1 MTGHDP
7 GDTVPTASIV
17 ITNYNY
23 ERFVRFAIDSALAQS
38 HPDCEVVV
46 VDDGSSDG
54 SRAMIESYRD
64 QVHAVYKRNG
74 GQASA
79 FNAGFDVSRGDIVC
93 FLDADDVLEPTAIE
107 AAGAALAA
115 PGTTQ
120 VQWPLWHLD
129 ADGRRSGKLYQGG
142 ALPEGDIA
150 EEVLRHGPV
159 SHGFSPTSGN
169 AFTRAFLERVLPMPE
184 QDFRVAADTYLAALA
199 PMYGRLARIDEPQ
212 AAYRQHGAG
221 AHVGASFEA
230 TVRKHLGVIERV
242 WDVAIEHAAALGLEP
257 DRTCWPEYSWWH
269 RLARLLDDVSP
280 VIGQSDD
287 FVLIDDDLLGLTW
300 RCARAH
306 PFLERNGMY
315 WGPPPDDATAV
326 AELRRMRDAGARY
339 AVVVW
344 PSFWWLDHY
353 PALKAELAAAAT
365 PLLED
370 ERVKVF
376 GFESGAPA

>member
-7 GDTVPTASIV
+7 VDTVPTASIV
-17 ITNYNY
+17 INNYNY

-38 HPDCEVVV
+38 HADSEVVV

-54 SRAMIESYRD
+54 SRAVIDAYRD
-64 QVHAVYKRNG
+64 HVHAVYKPNG

-79 FNAGFDVSRGDIVC
+79 LNAGFEISRGDIVC

-115 PGTTQ
+115 NGTTQ

-129 ADGRRSGKLYQGG
+129 ADGGRSGALYQGG

-150 EEVLRHGPV
+150 EEVLRNGPI

-169 AFTRAFLERVLPMPE
+169 AFARAFLERVLPMPE
-184 QDFRVAADTYLAALA
+184 QDFRLFADTYLAALA
-199 PMYGRLARIDEPQ
+199 PLYGRLARIDEPQ
-212 AAYRQHGAG
+212 ACYRQHGAG

-230 TVRKHLGVIERV
+230 MVHELLGVIERV

-257 DRTCWPEYSWWH
+257 DRTRWPEHSWWH

-280 VIGQSDD
+280 LIGPSDD
-287 FVLIDDDLLGLTW
+287 FVLIDDDMLGLTW
-300 RCARAH
+300 RCGRAH
-306 PFLERNGMY
+306 PFLERDGMY

-339 AVVVW
+339 VVVVW

-353 PALKAELAAAAT
+353 ADLRTELYAAGP
-365 PLLED
+365 PLLDD
-370 ERVKVF
+370 ERATVF
-376 GFESGAPA
+376 VLGPQG

>member
-7 GDTVPTASIV
+7 VDTVPTASIV
-17 ITNYNY
+17 INNHNY
-23 ERFVRFAIDSALAQS
+23 ERYLGSAIDSALAQR

-46 VDDGSSDG
+46 VDDGSSDD
-54 SRAMIESYRD
+54 SRAVIDAYGDR
-64 QVHAVYKRNG
+64 VHAVYKPNG

-79 FNAGFDVSRGDIVC
+79 LNAGFEVSRGEVVC

-107 AAGAALAA
+107 AASAALAA

-129 ADGRRSGKLYQGG
+129 ADGGRAGALYRGG
-142 ALPEGDIA
+142 RLPEGEIA
-150 EEVLRHGPV
+150 DEVLRHGPV
-159 SHGFSPTSGN
+159 SHGFSPMSGN

-184 QDFRVAADTYLAALA
+184 EDFRLAADTYLAALA
-199 PMYGRLARIDEPQ
+199 PLYGRLARIDEPQ
-212 AAYRQHGAG
+212 AGYRQHGAG

-257 DRTCWPEYSWWH
+257 DRALWPEHSWWH

-280 VIGQSDD
+280 VIGPSDH
-287 FVLIDDDLLGLTW
+287 FVLIDDDMLGLSW

-315 WGPPPDDATAV
+315 WGPPPDDAAAV

-353 PALKAELAAAAT
+353 ADLRAELYAAGP
-365 PLLED
+365 PLLDD
-370 ERVKVF
+370 ERAKVF
-376 GFESGAPA
+376 ELGQRG